1 MREPAIAVLGVSAII
16 MFAAYSNRYRHAA
29 VATLL
34 LWALASNAL
43 AQGDTITVS
52 NAAASRQLLSQA
64 EQQLAAGHAE
74 AAYTLLGPREDD
86 FAGNAYF
93 DYLLGVAALDSGRTT
108 QAIFSLQRAIA
119 VAPQFAGA
127 RMELARAYF
136 ESGSVAEAR
145 SLFVSLLDESP
156 PAAVSDVL
164 NQYIAAIDAR
174 PATPASRF
182 SPYLEFGSGYDSNAN
197 GSTDNQ
203 QFLGFTLTPNNVETE
218 SPFADL
224 AAGFSYSRPSST
236 RFGWY
241 NGLRASYRSNP
252 DADFVDSG
260 IASGY
265 GGFNW
270 RRERFFGRLGAD
282 AYWASRDGESNEKWV
297 AGDLLLGRRLSDRW
311 DLTLNLRSGALR
323 HRNSIEIL
331 DVDRT
336 LATLGFAY
344 RPTPSSV
351 INLSIIGGKDDER
364 VSGAPYGNDKR
375 GARLSFRAPFGR
387 AFVFGS
393 IGSLES
399 DYDGLFFN
407 GQRKDTQ
414 NNVLLQFEFRDVW
427 SDGLSLIPR
436 LRYINTD
443 SDIALYEY
451 DRTEVGLSLR
461 WTPQ

>member
-1 MREPAIAVLGVSAII
+1 
-16 MFAAYSNRYRHAA
+16 MFAAYYNRRRKATAA
-29 VATLL
+29 MLL
-34 LWALASNAL
+34 LLAFVSNAL
-43 AQGDTITVS
+43 AQGDTISVS
-52 NAAASRQLLSQA
+52 NAAASRQIISHA
-64 EQQLAAGHAE
+64 EQQLAAGDAE
-74 AAYTLLGPREDD
+74 AAYALLGPREDE

-136 ESGSVAEAR
+136 ERGDAGQAR
-145 SLFVSLLDESP
+145 PLFVSLLDESP
-156 PAAVSDVL
+156 PAPVRDVL

-174 PATPASRF
+174 PVTPASRF
-182 SPYLEFGSGYDSNAN
+182 SPYLEFGAGYDTNAN

-241 NGLRASYRSNP
+241 SGLRASYRSNP
-252 DADFVDSG
+252 DADFVDAGVVSG
-260 IASGY
+260 F

-270 RRERFFGRLGAD
+270 RRESFFGRLGAD
-282 AYWASRDGESNEKWV
+282 AYWASRDGDSNENW
-297 AGDLLLGRRLSDRW
+297 AAADLLLGGRLSDRW

-351 INLSIIGGKDDER
+351 INLSIVAGQDDER
-364 VSGAPYGNDKR
+364 VSGSPYGNDKN
-375 GARLSFRAPFGR
+375 GARFSFRAPMGR
-387 AFVFGS
+387 AFVFAS

-399 DYDGLFFN
+399 DYDGLFF
-407 GQRKDTQ
+407 GGPRKDTQ
-414 NNVLLQFEFRDVW
+414 NNVLLQVEFRDVW

-436 LRYINTD
+436 LRYVNND

-451 DRTEVGLSLR
+451 DRTEVGLTLR